1 MAASALPLRK
11 HLAAAAALAA
21 LAALALA
28 DTVVAAPQSAAG
40 VRFDLPTR
48 GVQGNTVAATVRAPN
63 GARCSLRVTYA
74 NGARQKGLGMRKAV
88 GGRARW
94 SWKVSQAARPG
105 AAMAVVSCGAAG
117 GAVRTIMIVGQIVPA
132 HIAVVKTGY
141 NLRVF
146 PYGGSDV
153 SYGVIL
159 RNDSARDAVDVT
171 VLANFVMPDN
181 VLIGSAT
188 THVSSIAAGREHALG
203 GDLMF
208 VGVPPLAR
216 LEVVITIG
224 DAGPPSRAF
233 PAVANV
239 RVVQDAYDP
248 GWVGTVQGEIQND
261 QATRTL
267 QSVEMSCVV
276 FDAAGAIIGGGS
288 GFTFGSL
295 PPGARE
301 FFKLQNGF
309 RAIPFPRAASAQ
321 VSIVPTYKTS

>member
-1 MAASALPLRK
+1 MASAPPLRK
-11 HLAAAAALAA
+11 HLAAATVVVT
-21 LAALALA
+21 LALSGA
-28 DTVVAAPQSAAG
+28 AAAAPQTAAG
-40 VRFDLPTR
+40 IRFDLPTR
-48 GVQGNTVAATVRAPN
+48 GVQGNTVAATVRAPS

-74 NGARQKGLGMRKAV
+74 NGAGQHGLGTHKAV

-94 SWKVSQAARPG
+94 SWKVPRAARPG

-117 GAVRTIMIVGQIVPA
+117 SAIRTIMIVGQIIPA

-141 NLRVF
+141 TLREF

-159 RNDSARDAVDVT
+159 RNDSPRDALDVT
-171 VLANFVMPDN
+171 VLANIVMPDN
-181 VLIGSAT
+181 TLIGTTS
-188 THVSSIAAGREHALG
+188 THVSAISAGREHALG

-208 VGVPPLAR
+208 VGVPPIAR
-216 LEVVITIG
+216 LEVVITVG
-224 DAGPPSRAF
+224 DSGPPSRAF
-233 PAVANV
+233 PAIANV
-239 RVVQDAYDP
+239 QVVQDAYDP

-267 QSVEMSCVV
+267 QSLEMSSVV
-276 FDAAGAIIGGGS
+276 FDAAGNILGGGS

-309 RAIPFPRAASAQ
+309 RAIPFARAVSAQ